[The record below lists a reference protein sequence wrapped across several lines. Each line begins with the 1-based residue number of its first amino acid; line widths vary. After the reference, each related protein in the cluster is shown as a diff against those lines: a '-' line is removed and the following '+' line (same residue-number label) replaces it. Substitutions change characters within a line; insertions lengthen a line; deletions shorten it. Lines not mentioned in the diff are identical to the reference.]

1 MIGYAGEMAI
11 LVRAVITG
19 FGMALG
25 AALFRKAAKELGLE
39 DVAQAPAQ
47 QKPMEPV
54 SEQSVPA

>member
-1 MIGYAGEMAI
+1 MAI

-25 AALFRKAAKELGLE
+25 AALFKKAARQLGLE
-39 DVAQAPAQ
+39 DVEQAPAPQ

-54 SEQSVPA
+54 SEQSVPG